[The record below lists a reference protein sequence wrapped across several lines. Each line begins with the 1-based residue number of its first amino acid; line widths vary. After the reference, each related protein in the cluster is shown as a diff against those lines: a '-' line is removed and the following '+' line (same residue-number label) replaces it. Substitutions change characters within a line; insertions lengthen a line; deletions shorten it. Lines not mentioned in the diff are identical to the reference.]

1 MVKRKNAAKV
11 AQQQAQVIN
20 LNIVPDTSGIPH
32 FAGSRYTGKRGDDG
46 RPLCTAPVEFGRC
59 DAVFEYLTMGD
70 SFLDSL
76 GFDPRQRVEDATGD
90 EEREALGAAWYAAP
104 VRRWSEDWSGCKAG
118 YPIPRL
124 HDEIVD
130 GTPEPDYE
138 MLRELSDKPWTYWD
152 PRELGEAFGRAC
164 VAAATDRNGRLNF
177 KEVWQRVKALRADP
191 EYIARAAERAGI
203 PCPVRRP
210 LPLKDKQ
217 VLPTVWVARNAGT
230 AKRILP
236 TDGQASAA
244 CRIAKAIVWQATNAP
259 KANAPQPQPTAPATV
274 VRRRRAE

>member
-1 MVKRKNAAKV
+1 MLKRTIEADLV
-11 AQQQAQVIN
+11 N
-20 LNIVPDTSGIPH
+20 LDTLPDTEGTPRT
-32 FAGSRYTGKRGDDG
+32 AGSRYTGKRGDDG
-46 RPLCTAPVEFGRC
+46 RPLCTADVEFSLT
-59 DAVFEYLTMGD
+59 DAVWEWLTMGD

-90 EEREALGAAWYAAP
+90 EEREAVGAAWYAAP
-104 VRRWSEDWSGCKAG
+104 VQRWSEDWSGCKAG

-130 GTPEPDYE
+130 GTEAPDYE
-138 MLRELSDKPWTYWD
+138 AFREFSDKPWTHWD
-152 PRELGEAFGRAC
+152 PRELGEAFARAIIGR
-164 VAAATDRNGRLNF
+164 ATDRNGRMNYR
-177 KEVWQRVKALRADP
+177 EVWQRVKALRNDP
-191 EYIARAAERAGI
+191 EFIARAAERAGI

-236 TDGQASAA
+236 TDGQAAAA

-259 KANAPQPQPTAPATV
+259 KNAPPQPTAPTTTV
-274 VRRRRAE
+274 VRRRKE